1 MTNKEKQGNPIIWN
15 EEKINNLWDYYSV
28 TPPYN
33 EIYFSK
39 VFGSKII
46 KNFGIPFNEKISL
59 LDFGCGPGF
68 IFDHLK
74 DRRVSWEY
82 TGVDASL
89 DSIKTLIS
97 NNAGNKTF
105 KGGYSNTQEIQGKKF
120 DLIIMIEVIEHLT
133 DEAIEST
140 FYELKPLL
148 KQNGRIILTTPNNED
163 LSKSTRYCPNCSTT
177 FHEWQHIR
185 SWNQESL
192 QYFMLDM
199 GFETD
204 FIKTTDFSSLT
215 LKRYLINLLRRKLNG
230 TDLPHLIGSF
240 KKNN

>member
-1 MTNKEKQGNPIIWN
+1 
-15 EEKINNLWDYYSV
+15 
-28 TPPYN
+28 
-33 EIYFSK
+33 
-39 VFGSKII
+39 
-46 KNFGIPFNEKISL
+46 
-59 LDFGCGPGF
+59 
-68 IFDHLK
+68 
-74 DRRVSWEY
+74 
-82 TGVDASL
+82 
-89 DSIKTLIS
+89 
-97 NNAGNKTF
+97 
-105 KGGYSNTQEIQGKKF
+105 
-120 DLIIMIEVIEHLT
+120 MIEVIEHLT

-192 QYFMLDM
+192 QHFMQDM

-230 TDLPHLIGSF
+230 TELPHLIGSF